1 MEVTNALSNPPKEAS
16 KCSSP
21 APCGGVRL
29 QAPCF
34 YPLCTNTTNWFYNGL
49 ITIGV
54 EKASQWTN
62 NFGSLDMQ
70 MMPMAHDRCI
80 PVAYTSVFVCS
91 PTSIHPPNNPPQTS

>member
-1 MEVTNALSNPPKEAS
+1 VIA
-16 KCSSP
+16 
-21 APCGGVRL
+21 G
-29 QAPCF
+29 PCF

-70 MMPMAHDRCI
+70 MMPLAHDRCI

-91 PTSIHPPNNPPQTS
+91 PTSIYPPPNHPYKAELMCSPHRERWRASCSISSLGGT

>member
-1 MEVTNALSNPPKEAS
+1 MEVTCFLHPLTTRAAHRRL
-16 KCSSP
+16 
-21 APCGGVRL
+21 GGVI
-29 QAPCF
+29 AGPCF

-70 MMPMAHDRCI
+70 MMPLAHDRCI
-80 PVAYTSVFVCS
+80 PVAYTSVLVCT
-91 PTSIHPPNNPPQTS
+91 PTSIYPPTILTKLS